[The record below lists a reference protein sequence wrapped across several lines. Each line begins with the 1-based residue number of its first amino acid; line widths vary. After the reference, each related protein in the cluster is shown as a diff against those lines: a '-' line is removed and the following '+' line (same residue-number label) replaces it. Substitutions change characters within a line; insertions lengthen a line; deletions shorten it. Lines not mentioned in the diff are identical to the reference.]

1 MEDGPVGAHTVLV
14 LRHAVVE
21 LKQKPVR
28 VLTLGR
34 LEVEVPAL
42 EAVHILLLV
51 ILTTVQ
57 VCNHV

>member
-1 MEDGPVGAHTVLV
+1 MEDGRVGAHTVLV
-14 LRHAVVE
+14 LKHAVVE
-21 LKQKPVR
+21 LKQEPVR

-42 EAVHILLLV
+42 EAVHLLFLV
-51 ILTTVQ
+51 ILPTVQ